1 MFLLVRANCSRKREK
16 GKAKG
21 QLYSVYTNIKTGV
34 TLYSRLQL
42 YEKYEVVDPEP
53 DLRTLRK
60 GQPKSK
66 AKAKAKS
73 KASAKAKAKAGGRRR
88 VRDGDSSCGLDSDED
103 VNDGVDD
110 GASEGRGRLYLAR
123 VYKVQCPCSR

>member
-1 MFLLVRANCSRKREK
+1 MFLLARANCSRKREK

-53 DLRTLRK
+53 DLRTLRH
-60 GQPKSK
+60 GQPKGK

-73 KASAKAKAKAGGRRR
+73 KARAKAKAKARGQPSA
-88 VRDGDSSCGLDSDED
+88 GDSLDSDENI
-103 VNDGVDD
+103 NDGSDE
-110 GASEGRGRLYLAR
+110 GASEGRGRLYLMCNG
-123 VYKVQCPCSR
+123 KN